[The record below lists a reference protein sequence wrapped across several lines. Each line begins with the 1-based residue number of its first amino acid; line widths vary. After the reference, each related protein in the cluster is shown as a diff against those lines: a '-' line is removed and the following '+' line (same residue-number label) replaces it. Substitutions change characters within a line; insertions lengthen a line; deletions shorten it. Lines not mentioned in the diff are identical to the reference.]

1 MYIWKEP
8 QIGNYSVLDALTAS
22 STNSYTMQL
31 GSTNFTPESANHL
44 IVSLN
49 GVIQKPGSSFTVSGS
64 TITFVPSSGTLSS
77 SDSIDFIIALG
88 NVLDLGVPSDA
99 TCSTAKIVDGAVT
112 SAKLSSGKILQVVST
127 TKTDVFTASATD
139 TWHDVTGLT
148 AAITPSSASS
158 KILVTGH
165 VMGCS
170 QDASNDRR
178 FYVLLL
184 RGTTVVGQGD
194 SSSSRLQVHNSSFS
208 DNGANNATVPINYL
222 DSPSS
227 TSELTYKIQVRDDTS
242 GVRVNAAPGDS
253 DSNTYAR
260 AVSTITLMEVA
271 G

>member
-1 MYIWKEP
+1 MTAILKVDTIQDTAGNNIINESSNTIT
-8 QIGNYSVLDALTAS
+8 IGASGDTVAVPSGGKLTA
-22 STNSYTMQL
+22 
-31 GSTNFTPESANHL
+31 
-44 IVSLN
+44 
-49 GVIQKPGSSFTVSGS
+49 PGHV
-64 TITFVPSSGTLSS
+64 
-77 SDSIDFIIALG
+77 
-88 NVLDLGVPSDA
+88 
-99 TCSTAKIVDGAVT
+99 
-112 SAKLSSGKILQVVST
+112 LQVVST

-148 AAITPSSASS
+148 AAITPSSTSS

-165 VMGCS
+165 VMGSS
-170 QDASNDRR
+170 QNASATRR
-178 FYVLLL
+178 FYIKLL
-184 RGTTVVGQGD
+184 RGSTAIGLGD

-208 DNGANNATVPINYL
+208 DDGANNATVPINFL